1 MEIEQFM
8 QESHRLSA
16 HRAAKPRKSKGDFA
30 NVATERSTL
39 TTLVCTV
46 HFDSQKNQ

>member
-16 HRAAKPRKSKGDFA
+16 HHAAKPRTESFPA
-30 NVATERSTL
+30 NFLQSQFVSIIRTVLCNER
-39 TTLVCTV
+39 
-46 HFDSQKNQ
+46 